1 MIPIPCHDAY
11 QAAQAFRQ
19 SVPLS
24 AGAYKIDEAVTSLT
38 RMGQCVDAICDKIRR
53 GEKFRYDEDLYCC
66 LSHERGRYL
75 KGMPEIIAEILGS
88 KIVPGIAKLAADGVP
103 PSEAS
108 RAYRQA
114 ERDVQA
120 LLRDCEEVNA
130 LLQRGVRHE
139 YAAMGQGG
147 SHLQD
152 LVRRAEA
159 IGRHALD
166 LVDAHKTA
174 A

>member
-1 MIPIPCHDAY
+1 MLSTPCHDAF

-24 AGAYKIDEAVTSLT
+24 AGAYKIREAVTQLA
-38 RMGQCVDAICDKIRR
+38 RMGQCVSAVGDKIRR
-53 GEKFRYDEDLYCC
+53 GEKFRYDEDLYGC
-66 LSHERGRYL
+66 LGHERGGYL
-75 KGMPEIIAEILGS
+75 KAMPKTIADTLGRMIL
-88 KIVPGIAKLAADGVP
+88 PGIAELAADGVP
-103 PSEAS
+103 TSEVA